1 MSVEEVIK
9 ILEEH
14 GIKATANRL
23 LVAKALNDSPYP
35 LSLMELEDVI
45 GSIDKSGI
53 SRCLT
58 MFREKRL
65 VHTIEGS
72 PEGTRYEICR
82 SSHDKGSDEDAHV
95 HFLCGKCHRTFCLEG
110 IPIPKVP
117 IPEGYLMETASYVI
131 KGTCPDCSSSTG
143 GRR

>member
-1 MSVEEVIK
+1 MSIEELSN

-23 LVAKALNDSPYP
+23 LVAKALNDSPHP

-65 VHTIEGS
+65 VHSIEGS

-82 SSHDKGSDEDAHV
+82 SHDAGHDEDAHV
-95 HFLCGKCHRTFCLEG
+95 HFLCVKCHRTICLEK
-110 IPIPKVP
+110 IPIPLVSLP
-117 IPEGYLMETASYVI
+117 DGYIMESSSYII
-131 KGTCPDCSSSTG
+131 KGICRDCSSNPG
-143 GRR
+143 GAK